1 MQTAAPQQ
9 SGGMMGGL
17 GSMVAQGFA
26 WGVGTSVARTGTIY
40 TIITLVII
48 VIPLAH
54 DINIYSCRFSN
65 GRW

>member
-26 WGVGTSVARTGTIY
+26 WGVGTSVARTGRIY
-40 TIITLVII
+40 ALITFI
-48 VIPLAH
+48 VVFHLAH
-54 DINIYSCRFSN
+54 DINIYSCRFRY
-65 GRW
+65 GRWQ